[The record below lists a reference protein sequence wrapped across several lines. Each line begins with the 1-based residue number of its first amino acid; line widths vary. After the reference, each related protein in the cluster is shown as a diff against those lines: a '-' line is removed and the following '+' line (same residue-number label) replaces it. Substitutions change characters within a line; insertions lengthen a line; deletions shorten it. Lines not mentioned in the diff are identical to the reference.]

1 MAGAFIQLKLCGF
14 VVDLPACLASNVHDF
29 QAVSHIMG
37 PAINDHNCNTDT
49 VWLVWNMCLVW
60 NKHGIVGEVVRR

>member
-37 PAINDHNCNTDT
+37 LGYLSI
-49 VWLVWNMCLVW
+49 LSL
-60 NKHGIVGEVVRR
+60 EFY